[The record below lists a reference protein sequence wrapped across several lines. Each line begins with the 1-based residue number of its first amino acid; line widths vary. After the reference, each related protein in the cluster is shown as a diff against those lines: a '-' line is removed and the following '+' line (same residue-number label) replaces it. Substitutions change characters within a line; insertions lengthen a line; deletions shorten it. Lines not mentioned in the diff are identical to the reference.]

1 MTDWDGPAASPDGR
15 RCHVD
20 GDLVPESRAVT
31 ARDRGFR
38 YGDAAVETLRAY
50 GGEPFEWTAHADR
63 LRAACRALGIGHGIA
78 DAELRERVLA
88 TLSANGL
95 DDALVRLSV
104 TRGLEAA
111 PPELADGWEA
121 SGGDPTVAVTVT
133 PLPRGGVDADP
144 PWDGA
149 AALQTVKHRLAPE
162 EAIPTGG
169 ATHSRLD
176 RVLARRELRAG
187 GGDEAL
193 VRDAGGNV
201 VSGAFSDVFFVG
213 DGLTL
218 PVAEGPVPPA
228 PIRTVVRDLAASE
241 DLPVEAGE
249 FPPAAVREADE
260 AFLTSPAWGIRPV
273 RTVDGITLDAGG
285 RDDAPAAAPPGAGP
299 VTALLARLFDRR
311 IEREHY
317 QS

>member
-1 MTDWDGPAASPDGR
+1 MPDRDDADAPPDDR

-20 GDLVPESRAVT
+20 GDLVPESRAVA

-50 GGEPFEWTAHADR
+50 GGEPFEWAAHADR
-63 LRAACRALGIGHGIA
+63 LRAACRALGIGHGLA
-78 DAELRERVLA
+78 DADLRERVLA

-104 TRGLEAA
+104 TRGTEAT
-111 PPELADGWEA
+111 PPELADGPGA

-133 PLPRGGVDADP
+133 PTPRGGVDGDP
-144 PWDGA
+144 PWDGP
-149 AALQTVKHRLAPE
+149 AALQTVKRRPVPGAAVP
-162 EAIPTGG
+162 AVG

-193 VRDAGGNV
+193 LRDDGGSV
-201 VSGAFSDVFFVG
+201 VSGAFSDVFVVR
-213 DGLTL
+213 DGLAL
-218 PVAEGPVPPA
+218 PAAEGVVPPS
-228 PIRTVVRDLAASE
+228 PVRTVVRDLAAAE

-260 AFLTSPAWGIRPV
+260 AFLASPAWGIRPV
-273 RTVDGITLDAGG
+273 GTVDGIALDGA
-285 RDDAPAAAPPGAGP
+285 DAPAAAPPGAGP

-311 IEREHY
+311 VERAHY
-317 QS
+317 RS

>member
-1 MTDWDGPAASPDGR
+1 MTDRDGPAAPPDDR

-20 GDLVPESRAVT
+20 GDLVPESRAMAV
-31 ARDRGFR
+31 RDRGFR

-50 GGEPFEWTAHADR
+50 GGAPSEWAAHADR
-63 LRAACRALGIGHGIA
+63 LRAACRALGIGHGLA

-95 DDALVRLSV
+95 DDALVRLSI
-104 TRGLEAA
+104 TRGPEAR
-111 PPELADGWEA
+111 PPELADGWEP

-133 PLPRGGVDADP
+133 PTPRGGVDGDP
-144 PWDGA
+144 PWDGP
-149 AALQTVKHRLAPE
+149 AALQTVKRRPAPAA
-162 EAIPTGG
+162 AIPAGG

-193 VRDAGGNV
+193 VRDADGDV

-213 DGLTL
+213 DGLRV
-218 PVAEGPVPPA
+218 PAAEGVVPPA
-228 PIRTVVRDLAASE
+228 PIRSVVRDLAAAE

-249 FPPAAVREADE
+249 FPPAAVRGADE
-260 AFLTSPAWGIRPV
+260 AFLASAAWGIRPV
-273 RTVDGITLDAGG
+273 GTVDGIVLDSG
-285 RDDAPAAAPPGAGP
+285 DAPAAAPAGAGP

-317 QS
+317 RS